1 MCTPAGITLDASVRA
16 VKVPACSNSITLRRG
31 SRTVRRGTL
40 KYVRVRDYLR
50 TLATQELEAGDP
62 LPSERELCDRFGVS
76 RMTVRQAVDAL
87 VVDGVL
93 ERVHGRGMFVA
104 RSKVDLQVR
113 LTSFSEE
120 MRRRGMAPS
129 VEHLRAEV
137 VPADTRIAAALEI
150 DPADPV
156 VHLHQL
162 RFADGEPM
170 SVQHCW
176 LAEVLVPNI
185 VDPPPDS
192 LYAELDRRGLLPA
205 WGEDTVEAG
214 EADAEEAELLGIG
227 KGRAV
232 LRIVRRAFSRDL
244 AVEFSEA
251 VYRADRYTLWV
262 PVARPQPSIMPG
274 QRR

>member
-1 MCTPAGITLDASVRA
+1 M
-16 VKVPACSNSITLRRG
+16 RRG

-40 KYVRVRDYLR
+40 KYLRVRDYLR
-50 TLATQELEAGDP
+50 TLATQELDAGDP

-104 RSKVDLQVR
+104 RPKVDLQVR

-120 MRRRGMAPS
+120 MRRRGMTPS
-129 VEHLRAEV
+129 VKHLRAEV

-176 LAEVLVPNI
+176 LAEALVPNI
-185 VDPPPDS
+185 VDPPPES
-192 LYAELDRRGLLPA
+192 LYAELDRRGVLPV
-205 WGEDTVEAG
+205 WGEDAVEAG
-214 EADAEEAELLGIG
+214 EADAEEAALLGIG

-232 LRIVRRAFSRDL
+232 LRIFRRAFSRDL

-262 PVARPQPSIMPG
+262 PVARPQPSIIPS

>member
-1 MCTPAGITLDASVRA
+1 
-16 VKVPACSNSITLRRG
+16 
-31 SRTVRRGTL
+31 
-40 KYVRVRDYLR
+40 
-50 TLATQELEAGDP
+50 
-62 LPSERELCDRFGVS
+62 
-76 RMTVRQAVDAL
+76 
-87 VVDGVL
+87 
-93 ERVHGRGMFVA
+93 MFVA
-104 RSKVDLQVR
+104 RPKVDLQVR

-120 MRRRGMAPS
+120 MRRRGMTPS
-129 VEHLRAEV
+129 IKHLRAEV
-137 VPADTRIAAALEI
+137 VPADVRIAAALEI

-176 LAEVLVPNI
+176 LPEALVPNI
-185 VDPPPDS
+185 VEPPPES
-192 LYAELDRRGLLPA
+192 LYAELDRRGVLPA

-214 EADAEEAELLGIG
+214 EADAEEARLLGIG

-251 VYRADRYTLWV
+251 VYRADRYALWV
-262 PVARPQPSIMPG
+262 PVARPQPSIIPS

>member
-1 MCTPAGITLDASVRA
+1 M
-16 VKVPACSNSITLRRG
+16 
-31 SRTVRRGTL
+31 RRGTL
-40 KYVRVRDYLR
+40 KYVRVRDYLH
-50 TLATQELEAGDP
+50 TLATQELDAGDP
-62 LPSERELCDRFGVS
+62 LPSERELCDKFGVS

-87 VVDGVL
+87 VVEGLL

-104 RSKVDLQVR
+104 RPKVDLQVR

-120 MRRRGMAPS
+120 MRRRGMTSS

-137 VPADTRIAAALEI
+137 VPADARIAAALEI

-162 RFADGEPM
+162 RYADGDPM

-176 LAEVLVPNI
+176 LTEALVPNLI
-185 VDPPPDS
+185 DPPPES
-192 LYAELDRRGLLPA
+192 LYAELERRGLLPE
-205 WGEDTVEAG
+205 WGEDAVEAG
-214 EADAEEAELLGIG
+214 EADAEEADLLGIG

-232 LRIVRRAFSRDL
+232 LRIARRAFSRDL

-262 PVARPQPSIMPG
+262 PVARPQPSTVRSK
-274 QRR
+274 RRS